1 MFLKQCLAC
10 SQHVFSTE
18 NQCPHCLAEP
28 GEPGENGIRASL
40 GGLLLGLSAA
50 TTPLGCV
57 QDLYG
62 MAVTDDFPSDVDDD
76 GDGYTEREGDCHDE
90 DPEIHPD
97 AEETPGD
104 DIDSNCDGDDDT

>member
-18 NQCPHCLAEP
+18 NQCPHCLAEL
-28 GEPGENGIRASL
+28 GECGENGIRASL

-50 TTPLGCV
+50 TTPLGCAAAM
-57 QDLYG
+57 YG
-62 MAVTDDFPSDVDDD
+62 IAVTDDLPVVDEDEDGFWSDEDCDDL
-76 GDGYTEREGDCHDE
+76 
-90 DPEIHPD
+90 DPEINPG

-104 DIDSNCDGDDDT
+104 GIDSNCDGDDDT